1 MNKVILHSD
10 LNNFYASVECL
21 YAPKIRRFP
30 VAVCGDIELRH
41 GIVLA
46 KNQIAKVCG
55 VKTGETIG
63 DAKRKCPELVI
74 VPPRMELYNK
84 FSKWAREVYEEYADN
99 IESFGPDEN
108 WIDVTN
114 IARDEHDGELI
125 ADEIRTKIKET
136 LGITCSIGV
145 SFNKIFSK
153 LASDLRKPD
162 ATTVISRENYKEIVW
177 KLPADNLMG
186 INRGAMKIFKIM
198 GISTIGDIAIT
209 PIELLE
215 KIFGKNGGY
224 MYKAANGEGYLSV
237 KHKNYVEPP
246 KTIGNI
252 ETTPRD
258 MKNIDDVKRVIYT
271 LSESVT
277 SRLREQHYKCRT
289 VKVYIRENDL
299 KSCERQ
305 KTLEIPTYITN
316 NIAEKALEIFQT
328 KYDFKKPLRSIGVRA
343 SNLVPD
349 DIAIQSS
356 LFDDT
361 EQDEKRDKIAKMM
374 DILRNMYGYHIIQRG
389 ITFEDR
395 KLTNIPDDYN
405 RSSYRIGKVF
415 NQA

>member
-63 DAKRKCPELVI
+63 EAQRKCPELVI
-74 VPPRMELYNK
+74 VPPRMELYDK

-209 PIELLE
+209 PVELLE

-224 MYKAANGEGYLSV
+224 MYKAANGEGYLNV
-237 KHKNYVEPP
+237 KHKDYVEPP

-258 MKNIDDVKRVIYT
+258 MRNIDDVKRVIYT

-299 KSCERQ
+299 KSCDRQ
-305 KTLEIPTYITN
+305 KTLETPTFITN
-316 NIAEKALEIFQT
+316 NIAEKAMEIFNTQS
-328 KYDFKKPLRSIGVRA
+328 F
-343 SNLVPD
+343 SNFTISFIIL
-349 DIAIQSS
+349 S
-356 LFDDT
+356 LP
-361 EQDEKRDKIAKMM
+361 
-374 DILRNMYGYHIIQRG
+374 Y
-389 ITFEDR
+389 ITQISDYV
-395 KLTNIPDDYN
+395 KLIFYFP
-405 RSSYRIGKVF
+405 
-415 NQA
+415 

>member
-1 MNKVILHSD
+1 
-10 LNNFYASVECL
+10 
-21 YAPKIRRFP
+21 
-30 VAVCGDIELRH
+30 
-41 GIVLA
+41 
-46 KNQIAKVCG
+46 
-55 VKTGETIG
+55 
-63 DAKRKCPELVI
+63 
-74 VPPRMELYNK
+74 
-84 FSKWAREVYEEYADN
+84 
-99 IESFGPDEN
+99 
-108 WIDVTN
+108 
-114 IARDEHDGELI
+114 
-125 ADEIRTKIKET
+125 
-136 LGITCSIGV
+136 
-145 SFNKIFSK
+145 
-153 LASDLRKPD
+153 
-162 ATTVISRENYKEIVW
+162 
-177 KLPADNLMG
+177 
-186 INRGAMKIFKIM
+186 
-198 GISTIGDIAIT
+198 
-209 PIELLE
+209 
-215 KIFGKNGGY
+215 
-224 MYKAANGEGYLSV
+224 
-237 KHKNYVEPP
+237 
-246 KTIGNI
+246 
-252 ETTPRD
+252 